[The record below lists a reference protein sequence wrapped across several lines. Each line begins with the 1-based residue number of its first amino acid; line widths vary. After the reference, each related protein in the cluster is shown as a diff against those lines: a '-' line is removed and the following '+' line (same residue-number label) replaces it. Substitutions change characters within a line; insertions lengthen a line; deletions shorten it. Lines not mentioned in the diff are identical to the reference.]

1 MYICCHRAGK
11 AKDLYSRSFLL
22 DEKTPRRDGRVARE
36 RQDEER
42 EIEKEK
48 DREELYR
55 AELREDC
62 HESGKRKE
70 KTTGRRKEERE
81 EGGER
86 RGRWT
91 EGGGRQERG
100 SRRTGRINKRN
111 APPSH
116 LRHLYFAAPRGRKSS
131 SVSERGD
138 TARRGEARRGGEQKG
153 RQGVPRV
160 KDHGHLP
167 RARAQ
172 RSSLTLSPD
181 DTSAVMTAR
190 DRQIRGRK
198 RESSLFFL

>member
-1 MYICCHRAGK
+1 MGEWREKGRIKKERERERK
-11 AKDLYSRSFLL
+11 TERSCIGPSS
-22 DEKTPRRDGRVARE
+22 ERTVTRVAKGKKRRRGDE
-36 RQDEER
+36 R
-42 EIEKEK
+42 
-48 DREELYR
+48 
-55 AELREDC
+55 
-62 HESGKRKE
+62 RK
-70 KTTGRRKEERE
+70 GRKEENAVE
-81 EGGER
+81 DGR
-86 RGRWT
+86 RG
-91 EGGGRQERG
+91 GQERG

-138 TARRGEARRGGEQKG
+138 TAWRGEARRGGEQKG